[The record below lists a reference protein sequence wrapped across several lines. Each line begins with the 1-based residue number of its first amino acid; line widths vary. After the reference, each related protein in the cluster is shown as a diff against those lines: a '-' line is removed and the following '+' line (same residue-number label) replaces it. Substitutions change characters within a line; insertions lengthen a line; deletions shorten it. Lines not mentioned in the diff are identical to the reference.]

1 MSERHTESDNPE
13 QHNSQRQAIRLGDIP
28 AVLAWKVAAV
38 LATALVVAVLF
49 LDIIGLMIR
58 PLGVLFAA
66 IVVALTLAPIV
77 DWLERFLP
85 RLAAVLSVYFALI
98 LILVGFGFVLV
109 PPVVTQAM
117 SLVDN
122 FPEHYENVQL
132 WLAREAGMDVE
143 NDMEELASFAAPLA
157 DQILTVPMMVVTTGA
172 EFLVG
177 FFVSLYWLHSMPRS
191 KAWVL
196 SLFPPHRKDSADR
209 IMQRVSG
216 RMGGYMRGVVFTGVV
231 VGTAV
236 FVGLTILGLEY
247 ALLLALLAFLGEFF
261 PNVGPILAGFPAVA
275 IAFFESPGLAVVVL
289 IFYLVI
295 QQLESYI
302 LVPMVM
308 MNTQA
313 HIPPL
318 VTTFAVFSGFF
329 VGGVLWAILAIP
341 LSGAILTLATDV
353 IAPAIRERTG
363 GLPPDSSAE
372 TIRSVRIDHDGV
384 DLELEENPR

>member
-1 MSERHTESDNPE
+1 MSERHAESDNQE

-66 IVVALTLAPIV
+66 IIVALTLAPIV

-109 PPVVTQAM
+109 PPVATQAI
-117 SLVDN
+117 SLFDN

-196 SLFPPHRKDSADR
+196 SLFPPHRKDSADE

-261 PNVGPILAGFPAVA
+261 PNVGPILAGIPAVA
-275 IAFFESPGLAVVVL
+275 IAFFESPGLAIVVL

-363 GLPPDSSAE
+363 GLPPDDAAE
-372 TIRSVRIDHDGV
+372 TIRSVRIDHDAV
-384 DLELEENPR
+384 DLELEEPPR